1 MGVKRMR
8 KRTNLNSVHVEDNGY
23 TRLANAIV
31 IQAAKDYRNALKRIK
46 VNPRNS
52 DALHTKGEVE
62 KFFHSGF
69 YSALT
74 SIDPDML
81 IRKLNEEVQ

>member
-1 MGVKRMR
+1 MR
-8 KRTNLNSVHVEDNGY
+8 KRTNLNSVHVENNGY

-31 IQAAKDYRNALKRIK
+31 IQAAKDYRNALKRIR

>member
-1 MGVKRMR
+1 MR
-8 KRTNLNSVHVEDNGY
+8 RRTNLNRVHVEENGY

-31 IQAAKDYRNALKRIK
+31 IQAAKDYRTSLRQLNT
-46 VNPRNS
+46 NPQNS
-52 DALHTKGEVE
+52 VAMHTKGEVE